1 MFDLLQKRPKFRLLW
16 AASAISLLG
25 DWLGFVAISRLT
37 LDQGGGPLALAG
49 VYAAHVLPHTWA
61 MPIAGVMADRFDR
74 RRLLI
79 VVPLLQTLITI
90 AMAHAASRHALGLLQ
105 ALIVV
110 RATIGTCLP
119 PAETAAL
126 RHTVEPSELVR
137 ANALV
142 GGTWSACFVIGM
154 ALGGAIAVFGPGTAL
169 LLDSASFFL
178 AALLAMGLPAMIPPE
193 SRAKSAPLGLSFVL
207 TIPGDLKR
215 ALKYALARP
224 NLLRAMLGK
233 APVAIG
239 GGVGW
244 ILINWVADQ
253 AKPLGTAAI
262 SLGLLQAV
270 RGAGT
275 GIGPVAFT
283 WFSRGDA
290 PSRNAERFAVLLSF
304 ASIVGFSSSASFPKL
319 LVAVTLLWGI
329 GTGTNW
335 VLTAANLQR
344 FAPDDMIGRLSSL
357 DELVTTGCLV
367 LGTFIAGLLLES
379 GVSMPA
385 VAITGV
391 LLSLI
396 FFVWLDQR
404 KATPEHES
412 PGVEVSP
419 SQPPA

>member
-1 MFDLLQKRPKFRLLW
+1 MFELLQNRPKFRLLW

-49 VYAAHVLPHTWA
+49 IYAAHVLPHTWA

-74 RRLLI
+74 RRLLL
-79 VVPLLQTLITI
+79 VVPLLQTLLTI
-90 AMAHAASRHALGLLQ
+90 AMAFAASRHSLGALQ
-105 ALIVV
+105 ALIVI

-126 RHTVEPSELVR
+126 RHTVETSELVR
-137 ANALV
+137 ANALM
-142 GGTWSACFVIGM
+142 GGTWSVCYVLGM
-154 ALGGAIAVFGPGTAL
+154 ALGGALAVLGPATAL
-169 LLDSASFFL
+169 LLDAGSFFL
-178 AALLAMGLPAMIPPE
+178 AGLLAAGLPTMIPPE
-193 SRAKSAPLGLSFVL
+193 SAAKSTPLGLSFVL
-207 TIPGDLKR
+207 TIPRDLKR
-215 ALKYALARP
+215 AFKHALERP

-262 SLGLLQAV
+262 SLGILQAV

-283 WFSRGDA
+283 WFSHGAA
-290 PSRNAERFAVLLSF
+290 PSRNAERFAVFLSF
-304 ASIVGFSSSASFPKL
+304 TSIIAFSTLASFPKM
-319 LVAVTLLWGI
+319 LVAVTLLWGT
-329 GTGTNW
+329 GTGANW

-344 FAPDDMIGRLSSL
+344 FAPDDMIGRLASL
-357 DELVTTGCLV
+357 DELATTACLV
-367 LGTFIAGLLLES
+367 LGTFVAGLLLES
-379 GVSMPA
+379 GFAMST
-385 VAITGV
+385 VALIGMSLGTV
-391 LLSLI
+391 LM
-396 FFVWLDQR
+396 VWLDQQ
-404 KATPEHES
+404 KAS
-412 PGVEVSP
+412 PMVE
-419 SQPPA
+419 PAVVEASSS